1 MPTYQYAC
9 TACGHRFEAVQS
21 FSDASLT
28 DCPECAGRLRKV
40 FSSVGIVFKGSGF
53 YRTDSRAGSVDAAG
67 SGKGEKVSADS
78 SALERVRRR
87 RRAPRPPTRR
97 TKKADSGLDVLV
109 VLVRV
114 VVDQQ
119 RPRRSRVGLTLPT
132 AGAELSTSASVV
144 HRFAVR
150 PPVELPVAL
159 ASSPTTRGRPM
170 GREPPHRMRRSAR
183 LLATLR
189 TPGWR
194 RTLLVRRTA
203 ALLLAALALALAL
216 RPADAATRGPVVVA
230 ARDLASGTALTAPTS
245 PSPPGQAISSRPVCC
260 AAPADGDGP
269 GARRSGPGR
278 RTDHR
283 RPAGRA
289 GRGRAVT
296 GRPGDAAVPV
306 RLADPDVARLLEPG
320 SRVDVV
326 TPAPDGDRPVVL
338 AADAA
343 VLTVVAAEA
352 DTLTGQ
358 GSRGRLV
365 LVALPRAD
373 AARVA
378 AAALSEQ
385 VAVTLR

>member
-1 MPTYQYAC
+1 
-9 TACGHRFEAVQS
+9 
-21 FSDASLT
+21 
-28 DCPECAGRLRKV
+28 
-40 FSSVGIVFKGSGF
+40 
-53 YRTDSRAGSVDAAG
+53 
-67 SGKGEKVSADS
+67 
-78 SALERVRRR
+78 
-87 RRAPRPPTRR
+87 
-97 TKKADSGLDVLV
+97 
-109 VLVRV
+109 
-114 VVDQQ
+114 
-119 RPRRSRVGLTLPT
+119 
-132 AGAELSTSASVV
+132 
-144 HRFAVR
+144 
-150 PPVELPVAL
+150 
-159 ASSPTTRGRPM
+159 M

-216 RPADAATRGPVVVA
+216 RPTDAGSRGPVVVA
-230 ARDLASGTALTAPTS
+230 ARDLPSGTALAPADLTLATW
-245 PSPPGQAISSRPVCC
+245 PGDLVPVCVLT
-260 AAPADGDGP
+260 APADGTGRVLAGAARAGEPITDVRLAGP
-269 GARRSGPGR
+269 DS
-278 RTDHR
+278 
-283 RPAGRA
+283 AGR
-289 GRGRAVT
+289 VT
-296 GRPGDAAVPV
+296 GRPGDAAVPI
-306 RLADPDVARLLEPG
+306 RLTDPDVARLLEPG

-326 TPAPDGDRPVVL
+326 TPAPNGDRPVVL

-352 DTLTGQ
+352 DTISPGQ

>member
-1 MPTYQYAC
+1 
-9 TACGHRFEAVQS
+9 V
-21 FSDASLT
+21 
-28 DCPECAGRLRKV
+28 
-40 FSSVGIVFKGSGF
+40 
-53 YRTDSRAGSVDAAG
+53 
-67 SGKGEKVSADS
+67 
-78 SALERVRRR
+78 
-87 RRAPRPPTRR
+87 
-97 TKKADSGLDVLV
+97 
-109 VLVRV
+109 
-114 VVDQQ
+114 
-119 RPRRSRVGLTLPT
+119 
-132 AGAELSTSASVV
+132 
-144 HRFAVR
+144 
-150 PPVELPVAL
+150 
-159 ASSPTTRGRPM
+159 
-170 GREPPHRMRRSAR
+170 GREPPHRRRRSAR

-216 RPADAATRGPVVVA
+216 RPADAASRGSVVVA
-230 ARDLASGTALTAPTS
+230 ARDLASGTALTSADLTLATW
-245 PSPPGQAISSRPVCC
+245 PGDLVPAGVLT
-260 AAPADGDGP
+260 APADGTGRVLAGAARAGEPITDVRLAGP
-269 GARRSGPGR
+269 DA
-278 RTDHR
+278 
-283 RPAGRA
+283 AGR
-289 GRGRAVT
+289 VT
-296 GRPGDAAVPV
+296 GRPGDAAVPI

-352 DTLTGQ
+352 DTISPGQ
-358 GSRGRLV
+358 GSGGRLV